1 MFRILSGKKMMKNLI
16 IVESPT
22 KARLVSRYAKPILG
36 EVTTRAC
43 FGHLRDLPKG
53 ELGVDLENGF
63 LPQYEVSFGREKLIV
78 DLRADLRT
86 AAVVYLATD
95 PDREGEAIAWH
106 FQQIFKPELK
116 GKKVLRVT
124 FHEVTE
130 RAVQKA
136 LKSPRALNIPMV
148 QAAVARRVMDR
159 MVGYLISPVLWKHVK
174 GKDLSAGRVQTVAL
188 RLLAEERSD
197 LLTVEIEL

>member
-1 MFRILSGKKMMKNLI
+1 MKSLV

-22 KARLVSRYAKPILG
+22 KARLVGRYAKPVLG
-36 EVTTRAC
+36 DVVTRAC

-53 ELGVDLENGF
+53 ELGIDVENGF
-63 LPQYEVSFGREKLIV
+63 FPRYVISTGREKLI
-78 DLRADLRT
+78 ADLRVDIRT
-86 AAVVYLATD
+86 ASTVYLATD

-106 FQQIFKPELK
+106 IQQIFKPELK
-116 GKKVLRVT
+116 GKRVLRVA

-136 LKSPRALNIPMV
+136 LNSPRLLNIPMA

-188 RLLAEERSD
+188 RLLAEEHSD

>member
-1 MFRILSGKKMMKNLI
+1 MKKLI

-22 KARLVSRYAKPILG
+22 KARLVGRYAKPVLG
-36 EVTTRAC
+36 DVMTRAC
-43 FGHLRDLPKG
+43 FGHLRDLPQG
-53 ELGVDLENGF
+53 ELGIDVENGF
-63 LPQYEVSFGREKLIV
+63 LPQYVISTGREKLIA
-78 DLRADLRT
+78 DFRADLRT
-86 AAVVYLATD
+86 VSTVYLATD

-106 FQQIFKPELK
+106 FLQIFKPELK
-116 GKKVLRVT
+116 EKKILRVT

-136 LKSPRALNIPMV
+136 LKSPRSLNIPMV

-159 MVGYLISPVLWKHVK
+159 MVGYIISPVLWKHVK

-188 RLLAEERSD
+188 RLLAEKPKENV
-197 LLTVEIEL
+197 LTVELEL

>member
-1 MFRILSGKKMMKNLI
+1 MRNLI

-22 KARLVSRYAKPILG
+22 KALLVGRYAKPILRD
-36 EVTTRAC
+36 VLTRAC
-43 FGHLRDLPKG
+43 FGHLRDLTKG
-53 ELGVDLENGF
+53 ELGIDLENGF
-63 LPQYEVSFGREKLIV
+63 MPRYAISAWREKLIA

-86 AAVVYLATD
+86 ASTVYLATD

-116 GKKVLRVT
+116 GKRVLRVT

-136 LKSPRALNIPMV
+136 LKSPRSLNIPMV

-159 MVGYLISPVLWKHVK
+159 MVGYIISPVLWKHVK

-188 RLLAEERSD
+188 RLLSEKPKD
-197 LLTVEIEL
+197 NMLTVELEL

>member
-1 MFRILSGKKMMKNLI
+1 LGID
-16 IVESPT
+16 VENSFMP
-22 KARLVSRYAKPILG
+22 RYVISA
-36 EVTTRAC
+36 
-43 FGHLRDLPKG
+43 
-53 ELGVDLENGF
+53 
-63 LPQYEVSFGREKLIV
+63 GREKLIA
-78 DLRADLRT
+78 DFRSDLRT
-86 AAVVYLATD
+86 ATTVYLATD

-106 FQQIFKPELK
+106 FQQIFKLELK

-136 LKSPRALNIPMV
+136 LKSPRPLNIPMV

-159 MVGYLISPVLWKHVK
+159 MVGYIISPVLWKHIK

-188 RLLAEERSD
+188 RLLAEKPKD
-197 LLTVEIEL
+197 NILTVELEL

>member
-1 MFRILSGKKMMKNLI
+1 MKSLV

-22 KARLVSRYAKPILG
+22 KARLVGRYAKPVLG
-36 EVTTRAC
+36 DVVTRAC

-53 ELGVDLENGF
+53 ELGIDVENGF
-63 LPQYEVSFGREKLIV
+63 FPRYVISTGREKLIADLRV
-78 DLRADLRT
+78 DLRAAST
-86 AAVVYLATD
+86 VYLATD

-106 FQQIFKPELK
+106 IQQIFKPELK
-116 GKKVLRVT
+116 GKRVLRVA

-136 LKSPRALNIPMV
+136 LKSPRLLNIPMA

-188 RLLAEERSD
+188 RLLAEEHSD

>member
-1 MFRILSGKKMMKNLI
+1 MKSLI

-22 KARLVSRYAKPILG
+22 KARLVGRYAKPILG
-36 EVTTRAC
+36 DVTTRAC

-53 ELGVDLENGF
+53 TLGIDVEHGF
-63 LPQYEVSFGREKLIV
+63 MPQYAVSTGREKLLA
-78 DLRADLRT
+78 DLRADLQT
-86 AAVVYLATD
+86 ASTVYLATD

-106 FQQIFKPELK
+106 IHQIFKPELK
-116 GKKVLRVT
+116 SKKVLRVT

-136 LKSPRALNIPMV
+136 LKSPRALDIPMV

-188 RLLAEERSD
+188 RLLAEEKSN
-197 LLTVEIEL
+197 LLTVEMEL

>member
-1 MFRILSGKKMMKNLI
+1 MAKNLI

-22 KARLVSRYAKPILG
+22 KARLVSRYAKPVLG
-36 EVTTRAC
+36 DVLTRAC

-53 ELGVDLENGF
+53 ELGIDVDNGF
-63 LPQYEVSFGREKLIV
+63 LPQYEVSVGREKLIA
-78 DLRADLRT
+78 DFRSDLRT
-86 AAVVYLATD
+86 ATTVYLATD

-130 RAVQKA
+130 RAVKKA
-136 LKSPRALNIPMV
+136 LKSPRSLNIPMV

-159 MVGYLISPVLWKHVK
+159 MVGYIISPILWKNVK

-188 RLLAEERSD
+188 RLLSEKPKD
-197 LLTVEIEL
+197 NMLTVELEL

>member
-1 MFRILSGKKMMKNLI
+1 MRNLI

-22 KARLVSRYAKPILG
+22 KARLVGRYAKPILRD
-36 EVTTRAC
+36 VLTRAC
-43 FGHLRDLPKG
+43 FGHLRDLTKG
-53 ELGVDLENGF
+53 ELGIDQENGF
-63 LPQYEVSFGREKLIV
+63 MPRYAISAWREKLIA

-86 AAVVYLATD
+86 ASTVYLATD

-116 GKKVLRVT
+116 GKRVLRVT

-130 RAVQKA
+130 HAVQKA
-136 LKSPRALNIPMV
+136 LKSPRSLNIPMV

-159 MVGYLISPVLWKHVK
+159 MVGYVISPVLWKHVK

-188 RLLAEERSD
+188 RLLSEKPKD
-197 LLTVEIEL
+197 NMLTVELEL

>member
-1 MFRILSGKKMMKNLI
+1 VFKEFKDPMAKNLI

-22 KARLVSRYAKPILG
+22 KARLVSRYVKPVLG
-36 EVTTRAC
+36 DVTTRAC

-53 ELGVDLENGF
+53 ELGIDVENGF
-63 LPQYEVSFGREKLIV
+63 MPRYTISAGREKLIV
-78 DLRADLRT
+78 DLHADLRIAT
-86 AAVVYLATD
+86 KIYLATD

-106 FQQIFKPELK
+106 FQQIFKSELK
-116 GKKVLRVT
+116 GKRVLRVT
-124 FHEVTE
+124 FHEITE

-136 LKSPRALNIPMV
+136 LNSTRALNIPMV

-159 MVGYLISPVLWKHVK
+159 MVGYIISPVLWKCVK

-188 RLLAEERSD
+188 RLLAEERGE
-197 LLTVEIEL
+197 LITVEMEL

>member
-1 MFRILSGKKMMKNLI
+1 MKTLI

-22 KARLVSRYAKPILG
+22 KARLVSRYAKPVLG
-36 EVTTRAC
+36 DVQTRAC

-53 ELGVDLENGF
+53 ELGIDVENGF
-63 LPQYEVSFGREKLIV
+63 LPNYVTSTGRSKLIS
-78 DLRADLRT
+78 DLRADLRNVST
-86 AAVVYLATD
+86 VYLATD

-106 FQQIFKPELK
+106 IHQIFKSELQ

-136 LKSPRALNIPMV
+136 LLSPRALNIPMV

-159 MVGYLISPVLWKHVK
+159 MVGYVVSPVLWKHVK
-174 GKDLSAGRVQTVAL
+174 GKDLSAGRVQTAAL
-188 RLLAEERSD
+188 RLLVEEKNEM
-197 LLTVEIEL
+197 LTVEIEL

>member
-1 MFRILSGKKMMKNLI
+1 MKSLV

-22 KARLVSRYAKPILG
+22 KARLVGRYAKPVLG
-36 EVTTRAC
+36 DVVTRAC

-53 ELGVDLENGF
+53 ELGIDVENGF
-63 LPQYEVSFGREKLIV
+63 FPRYVISTGREKLIADLRV
-78 DLRADLRT
+78 DLRAAST
-86 AAVVYLATD
+86 VYLATD

-106 FQQIFKPELK
+106 IQQIFKPELK
-116 GKKVLRVT
+116 GKRVLRVA

-136 LKSPRALNIPMV
+136 LNSPRLLNIPMA

-188 RLLAEERSD
+188 RLLAEEHSD

>member
-1 MFRILSGKKMMKNLI
+1 MRNLI

-22 KARLVSRYAKPILG
+22 KARLVGRYAKPILRD
-36 EVTTRAC
+36 VLTRAC
-43 FGHLRDLPKG
+43 FGHLRDLTKG
-53 ELGVDLENGF
+53 ELGIDLENGF
-63 LPQYEVSFGREKLIV
+63 MPRYAISAWREKLIA

-86 AAVVYLATD
+86 ASTVYLATD

-116 GKKVLRVT
+116 GKRVLRVT

-130 RAVQKA
+130 HAVQKA
-136 LKSPRALNIPMV
+136 LKSPRSLNIPMV

-159 MVGYLISPVLWKHVK
+159 MVGYVISPVLWKHVK

-188 RLLAEERSD
+188 RLLSEKPKD
-197 LLTVEIEL
+197 NMLTVELEL

>member
-1 MFRILSGKKMMKNLI
+1 MKNLI

-22 KARLVSRYAKPILG
+22 KARLVGRYAKPVLG
-36 EVTTRAC
+36 DVMTRAC
-43 FGHLRDLPKG
+43 FGHLRDLPQG
-53 ELGVDLENGF
+53 ELGIDVENGF
-63 LPQYEVSFGREKLIV
+63 LPQYVISTGREKLIA
-78 DLRADLRT
+78 DFRADLRT
-86 AAVVYLATD
+86 VSTVYLATD

-106 FQQIFKPELK
+106 FLQIFKPELK
-116 GKKVLRVT
+116 EKKILRVT

-136 LKSPRALNIPMV
+136 LKSPRSLNIPMV

-159 MVGYLISPVLWKHVK
+159 MVGYIISPVLWKHVK

-188 RLLAEERSD
+188 WLLAEKPKD
-197 LLTVEIEL
+197 NMLTVELEL

>member
-1 MFRILSGKKMMKNLI
+1 MKNLI

-22 KARLVSRYAKPILG
+22 KARLVGRYAKPILG
-36 EVTTRAC
+36 DVLTRAC

-53 ELGVDLENGF
+53 ELGIDIENGF
-63 LPQYEVSFGREKLIV
+63 MPQYVISTGREKLIA
-78 DLRADLRT
+78 DLRAELRT
-86 AAVVYLATD
+86 ASVVYLATD

-136 LKSPRALNIPMV
+136 LRYTRPLDIPIV

-159 MVGYLISPVLWKHVK
+159 MVGYIISPVLWKHVK
-174 GKDLSAGRVQTVAL
+174 GRDLSAGRVQTVAL
-188 RLLAEERSD
+188 RLLAEKPKD
-197 LLTVEIEL
+197 ALLTVELEL

>member
-1 MFRILSGKKMMKNLI
+1 MKNLI

-22 KARLVSRYAKPILG
+22 KARLVGRYAKPILG
-36 EVTTRAC
+36 DVLTRAC

-53 ELGVDLENGF
+53 ELGIDIENGF
-63 LPQYEVSFGREKLIV
+63 MPQYVISTGREKLIA
-78 DLRADLRT
+78 DLRAELQT
-86 AAVVYLATD
+86 ASVVYLATD

-106 FQQIFKPELK
+106 FQQIFKPELN

-130 RAVQKA
+130 HAVQKA
-136 LKSPRALNIPMV
+136 LKSPRPLDIPMV

-159 MVGYLISPVLWKHVK
+159 MVGYIISPVLWKHVK
-174 GKDLSAGRVQTVAL
+174 GRDLSAGRVQTVAL
-188 RLLAEERSD
+188 RLLAEKPKD
-197 LLTVEIEL
+197 TLLTVELEL

>member
-1 MFRILSGKKMMKNLI
+1 MKSLV

-22 KARLVSRYAKPILG
+22 KARLVGRYAKPVLG
-36 EVTTRAC
+36 DVVTRAC

-53 ELGVDLENGF
+53 ELGIDVENGF
-63 LPQYEVSFGREKLIV
+63 FPRYVISTGREKLI
-78 DLRADLRT
+78 ADLRVDIRT
-86 AAVVYLATD
+86 ASTVYLATD

-106 FQQIFKPELK
+106 IQQIFKPELK
-116 GKKVLRVT
+116 GKRVLRVA

-136 LKSPRALNIPMV
+136 LKSPCLLNIPMA

-188 RLLAEERSD
+188 RLLAEEHSD

>member
-1 MFRILSGKKMMKNLI
+1 MKSLI

-22 KARLVSRYAKPILG
+22 KARLVGRYAKPILG
-36 EVTTRAC
+36 DVTTRAC

-53 ELGVDLENGF
+53 TLGIDVEHGF
-63 LPQYEVSFGREKLIV
+63 MPQYSISIGREKLLA
-78 DLRADLRT
+78 DLRADLQT
-86 AAVVYLATD
+86 ASTVYLATD

-106 FQQIFKPELK
+106 IHQIFKPELK
-116 GKKVLRVT
+116 SKKVLRVT

-136 LKSPRALNIPMV
+136 LKSPRALDIPMV

-188 RLLAEERSD
+188 RLLAEEKSN
-197 LLTVEIEL
+197 LLTVEMEL

>member
-1 MFRILSGKKMMKNLI
+1 MKNLI

-22 KARLVSRYAKPILG
+22 KARLVGRYAKPILG
-36 EVTTRAC
+36 DVLTRAC

-53 ELGVDLENGF
+53 ELGIDIENGF
-63 LPQYEVSFGREKLIV
+63 MPQYVISAGREKLIA

-86 AAVVYLATD
+86 ATTVYLATD

-116 GKKVLRVT
+116 GKKVLRVV

-136 LKSPRALNIPMV
+136 LKAPRSLNIPMV

-159 MVGYLISPVLWKHVK
+159 MVGYIISPVLWKHVK

-188 RLLAEERSD
+188 RLLAEKPKD
-197 LLTVEIEL
+197 ALLTVELEL